1 MKIIKY
7 KKLSGSNYKV
17 YLDNNETITLNE
29 NIIIKYNLLI
39 NKEIND
45 INELIKDNNNYMVYE
60 LALKYINIKM
70 RCESEIRA
78 YLSKK
83 EIDNKLIDNT
93 IKKLKE
99 KGFIN
104 DKLYT
109 KSFIVDKIRINNY
122 GLDKI
127 KSELI
132 KLKIDRQI
140 IEEELKNVDRD
151 ELNQNLEKLIDKK
164 LRTNRSY
171 AGDVLKQ
178 KILVDF
184 INKGYYKDDILNILN
199 NKDLSSDE
207 IYEKEYKK
215 LYNKYS
221 KKYAGTELEY
231 FIIQKLYQKG
241 IKKNN

>member
-45 INELIKDNNNYMVYE
+45 INELIKDNNNYMVYD

-70 RCESEIRA
+70 RCESEIKA

-83 EIDNKLIDNT
+83 EIDNKLIEST

-99 KGFIN
+99 QGFIN

-109 KSFIVDKIRINNY
+109 KSYISDKIRINNY

-132 KLKIDRQI
+132 KLKINRQI
-140 IEEELKNVDRD
+140 IEEELKNVDRE
-151 ELNQNLEKLIDKK
+151 ELNQKKEKLIDKK
-164 LRTNRSY
+164 LRTNKSY
-171 AGDVLKQ
+171 AGEVLKQ
-178 KILVDF
+178 KILIDF
-184 INKGYYKDDILNILN
+184 INKGYYKEDILNILN
-199 NKDLSSDE
+199 NKDLSNDE
-207 IYEKEYKK
+207 LYEKEYKK

-221 KKYAGTELEY
+221 KKYSGSELEY
-231 FIIQKLYQKG
+231 FVNQKLYQKG